1 MSNEVEQE
9 DGLWEKAVGVI
20 QARMG
25 DDVAKTWFQQTSL
38 GSINGTKATIL
49 VPNEFYGGWL
59 GHNYRQAICDAL
71 HVVRPSV
78 AGVVDLE
85 FVVSDQPDAAPT
97 PADGPPVPQGTRT
110 DQPTRRSSLN
120 PHYTFDTFV
129 VGASN
134 EFAHAAS
141 LAVAEGRAPGYNPFF
156 ICGGVGLG
164 KTHLLHSIG
173 NSVRQERGLHIAYVT
188 TEQFTN
194 EVINSIRHDKMRE
207 FRKRYRSIDILL
219 IDDIQF
225 LEGKVR
231 TQEEFFHTF
240 NSLYEAKKQVVVS
253 GDQFPGE
260 MTSVPERLRSRFGW
274 GLLADLQP
282 PDFETRIAIL
292 RKKSEERG
300 IAVGNDVLNLLA
312 NSLTRNIRELEGALT
327 RLEAY
332 ARLTGRTM
340 TPDTAKMILRDLLI
354 TEVKVVRV
362 PDIQEAVARRYGK
375 KVSDL
380 KSKRRTGDLVMPRQ
394 VAMYLARKLT
404 NASFPEIGREFGGK
418 DHTTIMHACRQI
430 DKAIETDHETRITV
444 DKLKDE
450 IGKAR

>member
-1 MSNEVEQE
+1 VSNEVEQE
-9 DGLWEKAVGVI
+9 DGLWEKALGVI

-38 GSINGTKATIL
+38 GSIDGTKATIV

-59 GHNYRQAICDAL
+59 GHNYRQAICEAL

-85 FVVSDQPDAAPT
+85 FVVSDQSDDAPA
-97 PADGPPVPQGTRT
+97 PADRPHTPQGVIPS
-110 DQPTRRSSLN
+110 QPARRSTLN

-156 ICGGVGLG
+156 VCGGVGLG

-173 NSVRQERGLHIAYVT
+173 NFVRQKRGLQIAYVT

-194 EVINSIRHDKMRE
+194 EVINSIRHDRMRE

-240 NSLYEAKKQVVVS
+240 NSLYEAKRQVVVS

-282 PDFETRIAIL
+282 PDFEPRIAIL
-292 RKKSEERG
+292 RKKSDERG
-300 IAVGNDVLNLLA
+300 ITVGDDVVHLLA
-312 NSLTRNIRELEGALT
+312 KSLTRNIRELEGALT

-332 ARLTGRTM
+332 ARLTGQTM
-340 TPDTAKMILRDLLI
+340 TTDTAKILLRDLLV
-354 TEVKVVRV
+354 TESKVVRV
-362 PDIQEAVARRYGK
+362 VDIQDAVARRYGK

-394 VAMYLARKLT
+394 VAMYLARSLT
-404 NASFPEIGREFGGK
+404 NHSFPEIGREFGGK

-430 DKAIETDHETRITV
+430 DKAMQTDHEIRITV
-444 DKLKDE
+444 ERLKDE
-450 IGKAR
+450 IGNA